1 MSNETNFALPK
12 KNLILMAIGFVF
24 IVIGFFL
31 MVGGGPVN
39 GVWNPEIFSF
49 RRETLAPMLVLF
61 GFLFEIFAIFWIPK
75 KEEGETK

>member
-1 MSNETNFALPK
+1 MSNETNFALPRR
-12 KNLILMAIGFVF
+12 NLILMAIGFVF

-31 MVGGGPVN
+31 MVGGAPVD

-49 RRETLAPMLVLF
+49 RRVTLAPMIVLA

-75 KEEGETK
+75 KEREETK